1 MTSKDKNELR
11 SRLKRVGGQ
20 VAGIQRMLDED
31 RPLLDVITQLAA
43 VRAALSGVANIVI
56 AAHVE
61 ARAEEILANQDPRD
75 RTDFAK
81 EMVTLLERRSR
92 DG

>member
-1 MTSKDKNELR
+1 MTSREKTELD
-11 SRLKRVGGQ
+11 SRLKRIGGQ

-31 RPLLDVITQLAA
+31 RSLLDVITQLAA
-43 VRAALSGVANIVI
+43 VRAALGGVANIVI

-61 ARAEEILANQDPRD
+61 ARTTEVLTSDSPRE
-75 RTDFAK
+75 RQEFAK
-81 EMVTLLERRSR
+81 EVVTLIERRSR